1 MPDDTAPPAELLRT
15 RDILGREVVGADGK
29 KAASV
34 KDLLLARDAS
44 RTHFLAL
51 DLGLF
56 KNQVLVPLDEVEPGP
71 AGFVL
76 RRWTADDLQALPAYQ
91 PDRPLTAA
99 LLAEMATAHPRRY
112 GDLRSAGVVPLSGDG
127 IVLPL
132 KQAKKFRLAEGAPDL
147 RGWNVFGA
155 DGERVG
161 VVTELLVQP
170 AAGKVRYLDVDVME
184 DLFSLAEDRHVL
196 VPLEAV
202 SLKERGRDIWFE
214 DAPADIVKRLPA
226 YTGGE
231 PDPALLERVDA
242 VFAQAASRGAP
253 PAEAGPPADELASY
267 PGPLEPGRGP
277 LESRPALPDGEPGLP
292 PEAPPPQAPPYADE
306 LPYAAEPRR
315 AEGEPPRPRP
325 DDWPG

>member
-15 RDILGREVVGADGK
+15 RDILGREVVGADGR
-29 KAASV
+29 KAGTI
-34 KDLLLARDAS
+34 KDLLLARDGS

-56 KNQVLVPLDEVEPGP
+56 KNQVLVPVDEVEPG
-71 AGFVL
+71 ATGFVL
-76 RRWTADDLQALPAYQ
+76 RRWTAEDLQALPAYQ

-112 GDLRSAGVVPLSGDG
+112 GDLRAAGVAPPSGDG
-127 IVLPL
+127 VVLPL
-132 KQAKKFRLAEGAPDL
+132 KQARKFRLAEGAPDL

-170 AAGKVRYLDVDVME
+170 TAGKVRYLDVDLME

-231 PDPALLERVDA
+231 PDLALLERVDA

-253 PAEAGPPADELASY
+253 LADVAS
-267 PGPLEPGRGP
+267 PGDEGASHAGPLEPGRGP
-277 LESRPALPDGEPGLP
+277 LEPGPGLTERGRL
-292 PEAPPPQAPPYADE
+292 PEASPPGE
-306 LPYAAEPRR
+306 LPYAARPPR
-315 AEGEPPRPRP
+315 ADDEAPRPRP
-325 DDWPG
+325 DDWPT